1 MKTNDIAPKDFL
13 GYEDVPHLVLRLALP
28 AVVAQIVSLLY
39 NIVDRMFIG
48 HMASGS
54 TLALTSLGVC
64 FPLITI
70 VMAFTALVTSGSAPR
85 SSIFLGKKDKET
97 AEQIMGNS
105 FSALL
110 IVSVILTFLMLFFT
124 RPLLYFFGASDDT
137 IDLAV
142 TYLTIYAL
150 GTIFVQ
156 LALGMNGFIIA
167 QGFSRI
173 GMISVLI
180 GAGLNIA
187 LDPLF
192 IFVFHL
198 GVAGAA
204 LATIIAQ
211 AFSAF
216 YVMHFLLSDLS
227 VLRLK
232 RANLHIKKKILFP
245 SLFLGLGPFIMTS
258 TQSAMFAAF
267 NINLLRYGG
276 DLAVGSMTIAMSFTS
291 LSHQLVSGVGQ
302 GAQPVISYNFGSH
315 NKERL
320 NQAIK
325 VLFISSL
332 LITFFLFFCIELKPG
347 LFIGLFTNDPQLYSL
362 TTWALRIYASSCGI
376 FGLQIAAQMTF
387 TSLGEAKVSSS
398 IAILRK
404 IILLVPLIFILPR
417 VMSNKLLGVFLA
429 EPISDTISV
438 LYTMVMF
445 YFVIKRINQK
455 MVH

>member
-1 MKTNDIAPKDFL
+1 MRNNDIDNKDFL
-13 GYEDVPHLVLRLALP
+13 GYEPVTHLVLRLALP

-48 HMASGS
+48 HMAFES

-70 VMAFTALVTSGSAPR
+70 VMAFTALVVSGSAPR
-85 SSIFLGKKDKET
+85 ASIFLGKKDRDT
-97 AEQIMGNS
+97 AEKIMGNS
-105 FSALL
+105 FSALIL
-110 IVSVILTFLMLFFT
+110 VSVLLTFLMLFFT
-124 RPLLYFFGASDDT
+124 RPLLYFFGASDRT
-137 IDLAV
+137 IDLAT

-156 LALGMNGFIIA
+156 VALGMNGFIIA

-173 GMISVLI
+173 GMIAVLI

-192 IFVFHL
+192 IFVFNY

-204 LATIIAQ
+204 MATIIAQ

-216 YVMHFLLSDLS
+216 YVMHFLLGNKS

-232 RANLHIKKKILFP
+232 RANLHINKKILLP

-291 LSHQLVSGVGQ
+291 LSHQLVAGIGQ
-302 GAQPVISYNFGSH
+302 GAQPVISYNYGSS

-325 VLFISSL
+325 VLFISSV
-332 LITFFLFFCIELKPG
+332 LITFSLLFFIEWKPG
-347 LFIGLFTNDPQLYSL
+347 LFIVLFTNDPQLTSL
-362 TTWALRIYASSCGI
+362 TTWAIRIYASSCGI
-376 FGLQIAAQMTF
+376 FGLQNAAQMTF

-404 IILLVPLIFILPR
+404 IVLLVPLIFILPYL
-417 VMSNKLLGVFLA
+417 MSNKLLGVFLA
-429 EPISDTISV
+429 EPISDTLSV
-438 LYTMVMF
+438 VYTMVMF
-445 YFVIKRINQK
+445 YFVMKRINHK
-455 MVH
+455 MAH